1 VPLSSDQRQEA
12 VGLLAELLVDAARK
26 RDRIRSGSGFDGG
39 FDGVMGGA
47 SGGAALRPDEG
58 VRARRAA

>member
-1 VPLSSDQRQEA
+1 VLPTGSDQRQEA
-12 VGLLAELLVDAARK
+12 VVVLAELLVDAARK
-26 RDRIRSGSGFDGG
+26 CDRIRSGSG

-47 SGGAALRPDEG
+47 SGGVAPLPDEG

>member
-1 VPLSSDQRQEA
+1 VPLSDEQRREA
-12 VGLLAELLVDAARK
+12 VGLLAELLLDAARK
-26 RDRIRSGSGFDGG
+26 RAGVRSGGV

-47 SGGAALRPDEG
+47 SGGVAPLPDEG

>member
-1 VPLSSDQRQEA
+1 VPLSSDQSQEA

-26 RDRIRSGSGFDGG
+26 RDRVRSGGG

-47 SGGAALRPDEG
+47 SGGVAPLPDEG

>member
-12 VGLLAELLVDAARK
+12 VGLLAELLLDAAVK
-26 RDRIRSGSGFDGG
+26 CGGVFSGVVSAGALH
-39 FDGVMGGA
+39 GA
-47 SGGAALRPDEG
+47 SDSVGPLPDEG

>member
-1 VPLSSDQRQEA
+1 LVPLSSDQRQEA
-12 VGLLAELLVDAARK
+12 VGLLAELLIDATRK
-26 RDRIRSGSGFDGG
+26 RDRVRSGSG

-47 SGGAALRPDEG
+47 SGGVAQFPDEG

>member
-1 VPLSSDQRQEA
+1 VALSDEQRHEA

-26 RDRIRSGSGFDGG
+26 RAGVVPGGG
-39 FDGVMGGA
+39 FDSVLGGA
-47 SGGAALRPDEG
+47 SGGVASFPDEG